1 MTGALPRML
10 SLASAME
17 RPGDAAATY
26 EDRGMND
33 DEDRGMNDDEDRG
46 MNVGVA
52 ATREEWWTA

>member
-33 DEDRGMNDDEDRG
+33 DEDRGMN
-46 MNVGVA
+46 VGVA